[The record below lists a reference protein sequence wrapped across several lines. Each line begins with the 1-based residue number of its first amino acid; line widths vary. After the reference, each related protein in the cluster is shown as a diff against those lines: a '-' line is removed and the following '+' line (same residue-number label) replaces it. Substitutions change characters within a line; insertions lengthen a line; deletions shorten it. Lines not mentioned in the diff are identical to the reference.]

1 MNIRMLACGFSFAL
15 LSLQASA
22 ADISVVGVFPDKA
35 VLVID
40 GGMPKTYSV
49 GNTVAGGIKLVSVS
63 KNGAVFDAN
72 GKRQAIELG
81 EHVNRISPSATT
93 SVTLQADG
101 RGHFVVQGQ
110 INGGTIRMLVDTG
123 ASMVAL
129 PASDAQRLGIDYTK
143 GRPVAINTANGVVRA
158 YQVKLDTVKIGDIVL
173 NQVDGVVQESGL
185 PIVLLGMS
193 FLRRMEMRRDGEQ
206 MILTK
211 RY

>member
-1 MNIRMLACGFSFAL
+1 MNMRPFAL
-15 LSLQASA
+15 ALCMAALQASA

-35 VLVID
+35 VLVVD
-40 GGMPKTYSV
+40 GGTPKTYSV
-49 GNTVAGGIKLVSVS
+49 GNTVASGIRLVSVD

-72 GKRQAIELG
+72 GKRQTIELG
-81 EHVNRISPSATT
+81 GYVSRIAPSAGA

-101 RGHFVVQGQ
+101 RGHFIAQGQ
-110 INGGTIRMLVDTG
+110 INGGTLRMLVDTG

-143 GRPVAINTANGVVRA
+143 GRPVFINTANGTVRA
-158 YQVKLDTVKIGDIVL
+158 YQVKLDTVKVGDIVL

-185 PIVLLGMS
+185 PVVLLGMS

-206 MILTK
+206 MVLTK

>member
-1 MNIRMLACGFSFAL
+1 MNMRLFACAL
-15 LSLQASA
+15 CMTSLQAFA

-49 GNTVAGGIKLVSVS
+49 GNTVASGIKLVSVS
-63 KNGAVFDAN
+63 KHGAVFDAN
-72 GKRQAIELG
+72 GKRQTIDLG
-81 EHVNRISPSATT
+81 GYVSRIAPSAVS

-101 RGHFVVQGQ
+101 RGHFVAQGQ
-110 INGGTIRMLVDTG
+110 INGGTLRMLVDTG

-143 GRPVAINTANGVVRA
+143 GRPVFINTANGTVRA
-158 YQVKLDTVKIGDIVL
+158 YQVKLDTVKVGDIVL

-185 PIVLLGMS
+185 PVVLLGMS

-206 MILTK
+206 MVLTK